1 MTAILLVI
9 LSFILVY
16 IVYQGKV
23 GYFACISFIFFGILT
38 ALFYATSPAL
48 FALNAVI
55 HVSAFAI
62 LLVWQFYYYSWKNVY
77 EYLKSPIILSVLIMS
92 VIMLLYNDIS
102 PYYHTYKATID
113 QAQFNY
119 FSHTVFPFL
128 ILPLAVPDRYT
139 REEMVASIP
148 FWGIIYVIVFFSSFS
163 ISSEIISDRGVLGES
178 TDGTIGNIALSRIIA
193 VVIIVFFMRIIASGG
208 KQKYENP
215 CLIFGCSLFFLF
227 LLIVGQRGTLIGVGI
242 ALLSLFLRKEWRRN
256 SFLIAGVGLF
266 VFLISAT
273 FIDFGQFQ
281 IFQRFSQFQNIES
294 FERYHDYGKTWEIFK
309 ENDFLWG
316 LGSKGYFFR
325 TGRPW
330 PHNIVL
336 EHISDYGVAGLL
348 CITVLLVFCC
358 RYTIT
363 LIRHSNNA
371 TDLSIACCWI
381 ALCFSAMVSSSI
393 LSHQLFYILSGLLVL
408 TYQDYQRQLSSD
420 TPE

>member
-1 MTAILLVI
+1 MTAILLVV

-16 IVYQGKV
+16 LVYQGKV

-38 ALFYATSPAL
+38 ALFYVTSPAL
-48 FALNAVI
+48 FASNAVI
-55 HVSAFAI
+55 HASVFAI
-62 LLVWQFYYYSWKNVY
+62 LLVWQFNYYSWRNTY
-77 EYLKSPIILSVLIMS
+77 DYLKNPVILSVLAIS

-113 QAQFNY
+113 QAQFRF
-119 FSHTVFPFL
+119 FSHAVFPFL

-139 REEMVASIP
+139 REEMIASIP
-148 FWGIIYVIVFFSSFS
+148 FWGIIYVIVFLSSFS
-163 ISSEIISDRGVLGES
+163 ISSEIISDRGMLGES
-178 TDGTIGNIALSRIIA
+178 TGGTIGNISLSRIIA
-193 VVIIVFFMRIIASGG
+193 VVIVVFFMRIIASGY

-215 CLIFGCSLFFLF
+215 YLIFGCALFFLF

-316 LGSKGYFFR
+316 LGSKGYSFR

-371 TDLSIACCWI
+371 TDLSIACSWI
-381 ALCFSAMVSSSI
+381 VLCFSAMVSSSI
-393 LSHQLFYILSGLLVL
+393 LDHYLFYILSGLLVL

-420 TPE
+420 TSE